1 MSSRFFNAWQYLTPN
16 KLIVKLPLQYPMRAQ
31 DYAFNQMEIC
41 HQGNQIILTFDNV
54 SKISKESENTFSRY
68 ESLRTEHSDKA
79 DKIWR

>member
-41 HQGNQIILTFDNV
+41 HQGNQIILEFQKMPKDAV
-54 SKISKESENTFSRY
+54 SNITNES
-68 ESLRTEHSDKA
+68 
-79 DKIWR
+79 IWRGEHLQKKEPIWR